1 MGKRSLYY
9 LAIAVLMVSLNAKA
23 QSDEVL
29 RRINYLWE
37 RADFFDKNNEEDSC
51 LFYRQSVIDIC
62 NKEGLYDF
70 LSIAE
75 YVTAH
80 TYYKHNDSNNQLKA
94 LKHFKEATNY
104 FKLINNEDCIK
115 LALSSIQMVSMIYGM
130 HNMQDSIIC
139 FINKHEPYIELQKAS
154 HLKEVLD
161 ILYWKASAYIHLNFN
176 GPGYRDEAKV
186 IQKEIMSF
194 EKNLYG
200 EKSKQY
206 LEALL
211 FYKYC
216 LKWPEDDEEISY
228 IYQNVFSIWDTF
240 PDKSQNIDYQSHLI
254 DYLSFLY
261 QSHCE
266 DNNLMYQI
274 ESELNEICNYSSTP
288 SITKIKYYNTESQYY
303 TNMTDY
309 FKAELYC
316 NKAIKKIENSDT
328 ISPLLN
334 DRLVDAYLQKARIR
348 YSANDLSSADSL
360 ISLAQNIIIKQ
371 GNVNEAYAK
380 SLLLQSQLKSDL
392 GDFDSAKK
400 IGKEGLKIQYNCNPE
415 NIDPYDVVHL
425 LRICYGEEKIN
436 LFYEY
441 SKILNRQPIFNL
453 VKGDVLK
460 YLAEGYSETG
470 EFSKADSIYIVAQ
483 DLVLR
488 NRNNPF
494 FKDNSRWKNSIS
506 TLYFSWGRNYLLQK
520 KIDAG
525 IKCLEN
531 SLVEKDMVP
540 FLLVQ
545 MYAYD
550 NNKNFEH
557 AAKVNF
563 SYTINQIKKH
573 FLFLGDH
580 EREMYM
586 QNLRLHLLETE
597 SLSAILPQNECATQ
611 IAFDASLLHKEMA
624 LNSYLNTKKY
634 FSNFP
639 ELENDLNELDS
650 LRSLFTKA
658 QDDESRLY
666 LNERISNLEK
676 KIQRFISSNSSVL
689 SDIFVNWK
697 QVRDALNNDEI
708 TIEFFLYSDNDWP
721 WVKEEDKKLRYGAL
735 LLRHDYDCPK
745 FVDIASYDSIHM
757 IATTN
762 KKTYL
767 NDSVCMMLWGPLKDY
782 IANSNI
788 VYFSPIYDFHI
799 INLETLGNKLFSN
812 KFIRLSS
819 SRILCSRNVKN
830 DKKNSVV
837 LYGNIDYGSEPI
849 LSNAYTNNLSTTII
863 KTSNLRGGALVPL
876 PETQDEIDM
885 IESLFPQNT
894 EIISYSQKDA
904 TEESIK
910 SLSKQQVSIL
920 HIATHG
926 FSYGDNSIKDFNEP
940 MRKCGLL
947 FAGAQRAWSGN
958 NIIANREDGI
968 LLGEE
973 IAEIDLKDNDMVV
986 LSACDTGLGELSS
999 EGMWGLQRAFKKAGA
1014 NSILMSLWKVDDL
1027 STRLFMTEFYRY
1039 YISGKDKQESL
1050 KLAQNYIREYRDD
1063 NGNLLFEDPS
1073 YWASWILL
1081 DALE

>member
-1 MGKRSLYY
+1 MRIIFKHIIVFITLQ
-9 LAIAVLMVSLNAKA
+9 LALNAVA
-23 QSDEVL
+23 QSTDVYQKV
-29 RRINYLWE
+29 NSLWE
-37 RADFFDKNNEEDSC
+37 KAECFDKNNQEDSC
-51 LFYRQSVIDIC
+51 LFYRLNVVDIC
-62 NKEGLYDF
+62 NKEKIYDF
-70 LSIAE
+70 LPIAE
-75 YVTAH
+75 YITGH
-80 TYYKHNDSNNQLKA
+80 TYYRHKDIQSQFKSIP
-94 LKHFKEATNY
+94 HFKEAARW
-104 FKLINNEDCIK
+104 FKLSNNDDYVK
-115 LALSSIQMVSMIYGM
+115 LGLSSIELVSRLYGM
-130 HNMQDSIIC
+130 LNMQDSIIC
-139 FINKHEPYIELQKAS
+139 FINKHEPYLELQKAS
-154 HLKEVLD
+154 YLKEVLD

-194 EKNLYG
+194 EKELFG

-216 LKWPEDDEEISY
+216 LKWPEDNEEISY
-228 IYQNVFSIWDTF
+228 IYQNAFSIWDTF
-240 PDKSQNIDYQSHLI
+240 PDKSQNIDYQSYLI

-316 NKAIKKIENSDT
+316 NKAIKEIENSDT

-334 DRLVDAYLQKARIR
+334 DRLVDAYLQRARIR
-348 YSANDLSSADSL
+348 FYANDLSSADSL
-360 ISLAQNIIIKQ
+360 ILQAQRIILRQ
-371 GNVNEAYAK
+371 GNINEAYAK
-380 SLLLQSQLKSDL
+380 SLLLQSQLRSDL

-400 IGKEGLKIQYNCNPE
+400 LGKEGIFTMYNCNPE
-415 NIDPYDVVHL
+415 KIDPYDVAHL
-425 LRICYGEEKIN
+425 LRLSYGEDKIN
-436 LFYEY
+436 SYYEY
-441 SKILNRQPIFNL
+441 SNL
-453 VKGDVLK
+453 LKKTINYNLAEGDILK
-460 YLAEGYSETG
+460 YLAEGYSEVG
-470 EFSKADSIYIVAQ
+470 EYNKADSVYQQAYE
-483 DLVLR
+483 LLLR
-488 NRNNPF
+488 NRNNLIYR
-494 FKDNSRWKNSIS
+494 DNDRWNSSIS
-506 TLYFSWGRNYLLQK
+506 TLNFSWGKNHLRQRK
-520 KIDAG
+520 VESG

-531 SLVEKDMVP
+531 SVVNNMIP

-545 MYAYD
+545 MYAY
-550 NNKNFEH
+550 NNNNEFEE
-557 AAKVNF
+557 AAKSNF
-563 SYTINQIKKH
+563 FYTIDQIKKH
-573 FLFLGDH
+573 FMFLSNHEQELFMLNLGS
-580 EREMYM
+580 
-586 QNLRLHLLETE
+586 HLLETE
-597 SLSAILPQNECATQ
+597 SLAAILPHNECASQ

-689 SDIFVNWK
+689 TDIFVKWEQIRNS
-697 QVRDALNNDEI
+697 LNNNEI
-708 TIEFFLYSDNDWP
+708 AIEFILYSNNDWP
-721 WVKEEDKKLRYGAL
+721 WIKDEDKKLRYGAL

-745 FVDIASYDSIHM
+745 FVDIATYDSIHM

-762 KKTYL
+762 KKTCL
-767 NDSVCMMLWGPLKDY
+767 NDSICMMLWGPLKDY
-782 IANSNI
+782 IANSDI
-788 VYFSPIYDFHI
+788 VYFSPIYDFHV
-799 INLETLGNKLFSN
+799 INLEALGNKLFSN

-830 DKKNSVV
+830 NKNNSVV
-837 LYGNIDYGSEPI
+837 LYGNIDYGSEPT
-849 LSNAYTNNLSTTII
+849 LSNAYTNNLSTSII
-863 KTSNLRGGALVPL
+863 KTSNLRGGTLVPL

-885 IESLFPQNT
+885 IQSLFPQNT
-894 EIISYSQKDA
+894 EIICYSQKDA

-958 NIIANREDGI
+958 NNIANREDGI

-999 EGMWGLQRAFKKAGA
+999 EGVWGLQRAFKKAGA

-1027 STRLFMTEFYRY
+1027 STRLFMTQFYRY
-1039 YISGKDKQESL
+1039 FISGKDKQESL
-1050 KLAQNYIREYRDD
+1050 KLAQNYIREYKDE

-1081 DALE
+1081 DALN

>member
-1 MGKRSLYY
+1 MRNRSLYY

-29 RRINYLWE
+29 QRINYLWE

-51 LFYRQSVIDIC
+51 LLYRQSVIDIC

-75 YVTAH
+75 YITAH
-80 TYYKHNDSNNQLKA
+80 TYYKHNDSNNQLTA
-94 LKHFKEATNY
+94 IKHFKEAAKY
-104 FKLINNEDCIK
+104 FKLINNDDCIK
-115 LALSSIQMVSMIYGM
+115 LALSSIQIVSMIYGM

-139 FINKHEPYIELQKAS
+139 FINKHEPYLELQKAS
-154 HLKEVLD
+154 YLKEVLD

-194 EKNLYG
+194 EKELFG

-216 LKWPEDDEEISY
+216 LKWPEDNEEISD
-228 IYQNVFSIWDTF
+228 IYQNAFSIWDTF
-240 PDKSQNIDYQSHLI
+240 PDKSQNIDYQSYLI
-254 DYLSFLY
+254 DYLTFLY

-266 DNNLMYQI
+266 DNNIIYHI
-274 ESELNEICNYSSTP
+274 ERELNEICNYPSTP
-288 SITKIKYYNTESQYY
+288 SITKIKYYNTESHYY
-303 TNMTDY
+303 TNATDY

-316 NKAIKKIENSDT
+316 NNAIKEIEKQDV
-328 ISPLLN
+328 IDPLLK
-334 DRLVDAYLQKARIR
+334 DRLVDAYLQKARIK
-348 YSANDLSSADSL
+348 YFQNDLSSADSL
-360 ISLAQNIIIKQ
+360 ISLAQNIILKQ

-380 SLLLQSQLKSDL
+380 SLLLQSQLRSDL

-415 NIDPYDVVHL
+415 KIDPYDVVHQ
-425 LRICYGEEKIN
+425 LRLCYGEEKIN
-436 LFYEY
+436 SFFEY
-441 SKILNRQPIFNL
+441 SKLLKETSIYNF
-453 VKGDVLK
+453 VEGDVLK
-460 YLAEGYSETG
+460 YLAEGYSEIG
-470 EFSKADSIYIVAQ
+470 EYNKADSTYKLAL
-483 DLVLR
+483 DLLLK
-488 NRNNPF
+488 NRDTQI
-494 FKDNSRWKNSIS
+494 FKDTNRWTNSIS
-506 TLYFSWGRNYLLQK
+506 TLYFSWGRNYLFQK
-520 KIDAG
+520 KIKQG
-525 IKCLEN
+525 IECLEKSTPN
-531 SLVEKDMVP
+531 EMVP

-550 NNKNFEH
+550 NNSKFDK
-557 AAKVNF
+557 AANNNF
-563 SYTINQIKKH
+563 SYTIDQIKKH
-573 FLFLGDH
+573 FMFLGNH

-586 QNLRLHLLETE
+586 RNLSLHLLETE
-597 SLSAILPQNECATQ
+597 SLAAVLPQNKCATQ

-624 LNSYLNTKKY
+624 LNSYLNTKRH
-634 FSNFP
+634 FNSFP
-639 ELENDLNELDS
+639 ELKMDLNELDS
-650 LRSLFTKA
+650 LRVLFTKA
-658 QDDESRLY
+658 QDEESRLD
-666 LNERISNLEK
+666 LNENVSNIEK

-689 SDIFVNWK
+689 TDIFVNWE
-697 QVRDALNNDEI
+697 QVKNSLNNNEI
-708 TIEFFLYSDNDWP
+708 AIEFILYSNNDWP
-721 WVKEEDKKLRYGAL
+721 WIKDEDKKLRYGAL

-745 FVDIASYDSIHM
+745 FVDIATYDSIHM

-762 KKTYL
+762 KKTCL
-767 NDSVCMMLWGPLKDY
+767 NDSICMMLWGPLKDY
-782 IANSNI
+782 IANSDI
-788 VYFSPIYDFHI
+788 VYFSPIYDFHV
-799 INLETLGNKLFSN
+799 INLEALGNKLFSN

-830 DKKNSVV
+830 IKNNSVV
-837 LYGNIDYGSEPI
+837 LYGNIDYDSEPT
-849 LSNAYTNNLSTTII
+849 LSNAYTNNLSTSII
-863 KTSNLRGGALVPL
+863 KTSNLRGGTLVPL

-885 IESLFPQNT
+885 IQSLFPQNT
-894 EIISYSQKDA
+894 EIICYSQKDA

-958 NIIANREDGI
+958 NNIANREDGI

-999 EGMWGLQRAFKKAGA
+999 EGVWGLQRAFKKAGA

-1027 STRLFMTEFYRY
+1027 STRLFMTQFYRY
-1039 YISGKDKQESL
+1039 FISGKDKQESL
-1050 KLAQNYIREYRDD
+1050 KLAQNYIREYKDE

-1081 DALE
+1081 DALN